1 MSGNVQELL
10 QCQAALVKAQRW
22 SGPFQRLLHVD
33 ALSKPEPKLP
43 LCSQPSS
50 PLTPAYAPV
59 RRIKLMHSHGT
70 SPCTSIVICLASR
83 GPAEH
88 ICRTYYSGLCL
99 PMSRPSTGQTAF
111 GLCEQS
117 WSLACL
123 ARSQFLQGLSS
134 ASSSV
139 QIRTHRLPLTCLL
152 GMPAVQA
159 TVCSATCLMYLNAAK
174 LDAPGVQGNRCLH
187 DCFFSCLGIGLQA
200 SYRIQPRQSL
210 ASIQAVYPECSA
222 SLHSTPHTC
231 KLYLA

>member
-1 MSGNVQELL
+1 MQELL

-59 RRIKLMHSHGT
+59 RRIMLVHSHGT
-70 SPCTSIVICLASR
+70 SPCTSNVICLASR

-99 PMSRPSTGQTAF
+99 PMSRPIGQTAF

-123 ARSQFLQGLSS
+123 ARGQFLHGLSS

-139 QIRTHRLPLTCLL
+139 QIRIHCLPLTCLL

-159 TVCSATCLMYLNAAK
+159 TASSATCLMYLNAAK
-174 LDAPGVQGNRCLH
+174 LA
-187 DCFFSCLGIGLQA
+187 CLGCRVKSLQ
-200 SYRIQPRQSL
+200 RL
-210 ASIQAVYPECSA
+210 A
-222 SLHSTPHTC
+222 
-231 KLYLA
+231 